1 MTDKPKVNTDCVDR
15 ERGGRDAGREG
26 EGGKLYYSSDSQI
39 PVNPSLKF
47 TDFRS
52 ESKKFKT
59 NANCLKKLSL
69 NSSNNDRP
77 RRVGTLNGIVMELN
91 KISYSYFDNKHFS

>member
-15 ERGGRDAGREG
+15 EGREGEG

-59 NANCLKKLSL
+59 NANCLKKLSF
-69 NSSNNDRP
+69 
-77 RRVGTLNGIVMELN
+77 ELL
-91 KISYSYFDNKHFS
+91 KYTTGRGGWEH

>member
-1 MTDKPKVNTDCVDR
+1 MWT
-15 ERGGRDAGREG
+15 ERGEGGREG

-69 NSSNNDRP
+69 NSSNIRQAEEGGNIEWYCY
-77 RRVGTLNGIVMELN
+77 GTEQN
-91 KISYSYFDNKHFS
+91 